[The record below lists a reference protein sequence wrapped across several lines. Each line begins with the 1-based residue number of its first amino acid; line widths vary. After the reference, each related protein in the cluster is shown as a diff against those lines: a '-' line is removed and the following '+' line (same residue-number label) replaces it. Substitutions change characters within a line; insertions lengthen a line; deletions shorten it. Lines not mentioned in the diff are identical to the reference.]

1 LAAIE
6 MLKEEK
12 LNIIDC
18 AWYDKTDA
26 TFSDIIAYVR
36 KRIWQV
42 RFLADSSKNDD
53 CTYFKDDFLDALL
66 EQVCYAT

>member
-1 LAAIE
+1 AAIE
-6 MLKEEK
+6 MLKGEK
-12 LNIIDC
+12 PDTINC

-42 RFLADSSKNDD
+42 RFSADSSKNDD
-53 CTYFKDDFLDALL
+53 CTYFKDDFPDALL